1 MASGLE
7 LEEAVVDDIRS
18 WRSLANSGQV
28 SDLKQLGRIDGK
40 LDEICEGLP
49 VTVDA
54 CSWEAVAGVDAM
66 LIRSFKGVLLYG
78 FDDRWQFCVNW

>member
-28 SDLKQLGRIDGK
+28 SDLK
-40 LDEICEGLP
+40 
-49 VTVDA
+49 
-54 CSWEAVAGVDAM
+54 
-66 LIRSFKGVLLYG
+66 
-78 FDDRWQFCVNW
+78 